1 MIRSFMKYFILT
13 AAFLISSSI
22 FAQTLSCLTTTDM
35 TTTKRLISFDEKMI
49 DIEGSERKPI
59 LQVVKAA
66 IDGKALKKCLNKSPE
81 AQYKCLS
88 KLVPDAKDG
97 DSRMSMHN
105 VLLQISELEPDPKG
119 SVGMVSGL
127 DVATKLDI
135 QISDV
140 ASGIVYVLKFGTY
153 YPNSGLYEF
162 FDREGKSL
170 GKFYL
175 EAFARNC
182 R

>member
-1 MIRSFMKYFILT
+1 MKHLILFT
-13 AAFLISSSI
+13 ALLISSSV
-22 FAQTLSCLTTTDM
+22 FAQTLTCQTTTDM
-35 TTTKRLISFDEKMI
+35 TNTKRLISLSDKI
-49 DIEGSERKPI
+49 LDIEGSESKSI
-59 LQVVKAA
+59 LQIVKAN
-66 IDGKALKKCLNKSPE
+66 IDGKALKRCANKSPS
-81 AQYKCLS
+81 AQYKCLN
-88 KLVPDAKDG
+88 KLVPDARDG

-105 VLLQISELEPDPKG
+105 LLLQVAELEPDPKG
-119 SVGMVSGL
+119 SVGMVSSL

-135 QISDV
+135 NLNDI
-140 ASGIVYVLKFGTY
+140 ASGVVYVVKFGTY

-162 FDREGKSL
+162 FDHDGKSL